1 MGLRR
6 YGHLAGYRSS
16 VAATQGADSAQRKSD
31 LFALFTVII
40 LVIGFSLSD
49 DIVEF
54 ALDVTGHSHSAAPW
68 LVFSLDCLLVA
79 GTAVLKWQ
87 VGGEGGRNGFLRQL
101 VCGSWG
107 LGAILVIGGHV
118 FLVNTSGHRAQLSD
132 VAAVWLTLGVTAV
145 FVAGMSM
152 LLLAAL
158 AGARAPRDWLAPLVI
173 GTFTAQVASALWYPV
188 IDRGDGCAGN
198 VASGYFADMA
208 NILAILLLTLGMEVN
223 FLRRRTTH
231 SNPGQRVAPAF
242 TVLYVCIALGL
253 SFTMEVKGDKDTLC
267 GMGAVWHE
275 YISFVI
281 TIQALA
287 IGLTTLVWL
296 MLAEA
301 IAPDPDS

>member
-1 MGLRR
+1 M
-6 YGHLAGYRSS
+6 
-16 VAATQGADSAQRKSD
+16 AAAKETDSAQRKSD
-31 LFALFTVII
+31 LFALATVII
-40 LVIGFSLSD
+40 LVIGFTLSD

-54 ALDVTGHSHSAAPW
+54 ALDITGQSHSAAPW
-68 LVFSLDCLLVA
+68 LVFGLDCLLVA

-87 VGGEGGRNGFLRQL
+87 VGGEAGRNGFLRQL

-107 LGAILVIGGHV
+107 LGAVLVIGGHV
-118 FLVNTSGHRAQLSD
+118 FLASTADHRARLGD
-132 VAAVWLTLGVTAV
+132 VAAVWLSLGETAV

-158 AGARAPRDWLAPLVI
+158 SGARAPRDWIAPLVI
-173 GTFTAQVASALWYPV
+173 GTFAAQVASALWYPV
-188 IDRGDGCAGN
+188 ISRGDGCAGN

-223 FLRRRTTH
+223 FLRRRTSH

-242 TVLYVCIALGL
+242 TVLLVCIALGL

-267 GMGAVWHE
+267 GVGAVWHE

-281 TIQALA
+281 TVQALT

-301 IAPDPDS
+301 IAPGPDS